1 MATVRRKWSPLRAT
15 GIVAGGAAALLLAG
29 TLPGL
34 AHGYDY
40 EASVNTDKPANHQY
54 APGDSVEVDFNVT
67 TNDDNGHDWL
77 DNGSGGDWE
86 DGAVFRVS
94 LALPSTSQA
103 FPAFEAFDCYSN
115 SVARRSPLVRS
126 NSEANNADPVD
137 GQVNA
142 AEPATH
148 AGEPVIG
155 GHVLKLSN
163 AQIGTLTSTRHTND
177 SVEADSNGKFV
188 VDAALPDFEDFPAGY
203 EADEVLLC
211 VESVEL
217 YGDQGNVG
225 AGDPVTGDT
234 DTGIGFHCD
243 NDLTNQD
250 DQFCFD
256 EEEEE
261 SGASVYFEDGM
272 CFSFCTTYNS
282 TPRIQASTRI
292 QLDPQLTGS
301 LQSGSGG

>member
-1 MATVRRKWSPLRAT
+1 MTTGRRKWSPLRAT

-29 TLPGL
+29 TLPAL
-34 AHGYDY
+34 ADPYQYDTT
-40 EASVNTDKPANHQY
+40 VTTDKTVY
-54 APGDSVEVDFNVT
+54 GPGDSVEVDFDVT
-67 TNDDNGHDWL
+67 TSDSDHDWRPP
-77 DNGSGGDWE
+77 NSQWE
-86 DGAVFRVS
+86 ENKVFRVS

-103 FPAFEAFDCYSN
+103 FAPFEAFDCYSN

-126 NSEANNADPVD
+126 NGEANNDNPVD
-137 GQVNA
+137 GQGNA

-163 AQIGTLTSTRHTND
+163 AQIGTVTSTRHTND
-177 SVEADSNGKFV
+177 SVEADSDGKFV
-188 VDAALPDFEDFPAGY
+188 VDAALPDFEDFRAGY

-217 YGDQGNVG
+217 YGDEGNVG
-225 AGDPVTGDT
+225 AEADGDKHETGV
-234 DTGIGFHCD
+234 GLHCD
-243 NDLTNQD
+243 NDLTQD
-250 DQFCFD
+250 KNQFCR
-256 EEEEE
+256 EEGT
-261 SGASVYFEDGM
+261 SDASVYSDDGM

-292 QLDPQLTGS
+292 QLVPQLTGS

>member
-29 TLPGL
+29 TLPAL
-34 AHGYDY
+34 ADPYQYDTTLT
-40 EASVNTDKPANHQY
+40 TDKTVY
-54 APGDSVEVDFNVT
+54 GPGDSVEVDFDVT
-67 TNDDNGHDWL
+67 TSDSDHAWRPPN
-77 DNGSGGDWE
+77 SQWE
-86 DGAVFRVS
+86 ENKVFRVS

-103 FPAFEAFDCYSN
+103 FAPFEAFDCYSN

-126 NSEANNADPVD
+126 NGEANDDNPVD
-137 GQVNA
+137 GAGTA

-163 AQIGTLTSTRHTND
+163 AQIGTVTSTRHTND

-188 VDAALPDFEDFPAGY
+188 VDAALPDFEDFRAGY

-261 SGASVYFEDGM
+261 SGASVYSEDGM

-292 QLDPQLTGS
+292 QLEPQLTGS